1 MLAPL
6 IVAIKLPMLKQQL
19 MSFFAMELL
28 CESQMSNQTI
38 AISDFRETLTMWGLV
53 AKLILLKM
61 CNVLMNDSIMSGL
74 MGM

>member
-1 MLAPL
+1 
-6 IVAIKLPMLKQQL
+6 
-19 MSFFAMELL
+19 
-28 CESQMSNQTI
+28 MSNQTI

-61 CNVLMNDSIMSGL
+61 YNVLMNDSIMSGL